1 MNETLLNMELNKSE
15 YDIYK
20 ILKELKKEKILPGIW
35 KLLLDD
41 SVLNKDINFF
51 RRFEIENNYPQDYYL
66 ALKKGPVKLFHY
78 SKDIHSLIDNGYS
91 IEGKDLFDLSVGLGI
106 YCLKEVPEN
115 LIEKFNL
122 ILYNDFYFEFI
133 YSKVDDKDK
142 NEIFIPYQLFNKNLK
157 NIKIL
162 KYSS

>member
-51 RRFEIENNYPQDYYL
+51 RRFEIENNYLQDYYL
-66 ALKKGPVKLFHY
+66 AVKKGPVKLFHY
-78 SKDIHSLIDNGYS
+78 SKDIHSLIDNG
-91 IEGKDLFDLSVGLGI
+91 
-106 YCLKEVPEN
+106 
-115 LIEKFNL
+115 
-122 ILYNDFYFEFI
+122 
-133 YSKVDDKDK
+133 
-142 NEIFIPYQLFNKNLK
+142 
-157 NIKIL
+157 
-162 KYSS
+162 

>member
-51 RRFEIENNYPQDYYL
+51 RRFEIENNYLQDYYL
-66 ALKKGPVKLFHY
+66 AVKKGPVKLFHY
-78 SKDIHSLIDNGYS
+78 SKDIHSLIDKGYS

-106 YCLKEVPEN
+106 YSLKEVPEN

-162 KYSS
+162 RYSS

>member
-41 SVLNKDINFF
+41 SVMNNEINYF

-66 ALKKGPVKLFHY
+66 VVKKVL
-78 SKDIHSLIDNGYS
+78 
-91 IEGKDLFDLSVGLGI
+91 
-106 YCLKEVPEN
+106 
-115 LIEKFNL
+115 
-122 ILYNDFYFEFI
+122 
-133 YSKVDDKDK
+133 
-142 NEIFIPYQLFNKNLK
+142 
-157 NIKIL
+157 
-162 KYSS
+162 